1 MRFHHKKSQLNSE
14 KWIDGLFISSIDSKT
29 NLATWTGYGQTW
41 MMIWNTF
48 VHIYISKWFMWI
60 IQSYDDLPLLS
71 HFPIARS
78 VFVFIQMAT
87 RQMIKATVAHA
98 HTSHTCVWTQA
109 CESNKYIRVLTPNNY
124 QQELW
129 RKKNMTNYWNGF
141 CHFFRKSYA
150 DWSYNHAFMQSNY
163 IQFVWLLMHRHMH
176 THSHTYCINQDWR

>member
-129 RKKNMTNYWNGF
+129 RKKIWQITGMVFVISFANHMQIEAIIMHLCNQIT
-141 CHFFRKSYA
+141 
-150 DWSYNHAFMQSNY
+150 YN
-163 IQFVWLLMHRHMH
+163 L
-176 THSHTYCINQDWR
+176 CDC